1 MFQEF
6 QPTLKMKTEE
16 ISENWKV
23 SDRTHISSVA
33 SGTDFTDDIGVEE
46 SNFEPS

>member
-1 MFQEF
+1 MFKEF

-16 ISENWKV
+16 VSENWKV
-23 SDRTHISSVA
+23 SDRTHIPSVA

-46 SNFEPS
+46 SNFESS